1 MTCKESQRLAQKQFE
16 QGETKMTTHKITGD
30 GKAAVAPECIWIPID
45 ASTPR
50 GVSMWLINK
59 RSGVAQKG
67 HHYPEDKFF
76 DHWFP
81 LPTFKKE
88 AE

>member
-1 MTCKESQRLAQKQFE
+1 MTPEYKLTAY
-16 QGETKMTTHKITGD
+16 G
-30 GKAAVAPECIWIPID
+30 AAVVAPSCHWIKID
-45 ASTPR
+45 EYTPR

-67 HHYPEDKFF
+67 QYTTGETFF

-81 LPTFKKE
+81 LPTFRKE
-88 AE
+88 K

>member
-1 MTCKESQRLAQKQFE
+1 
-16 QGETKMTTHKITGD
+16 MTTEHKLTAD
-30 GKAAVAPECIWIPID
+30 GAAAVAPKCHWIPVD
-45 ASTPR
+45 DNTPR

-67 HHYPEDKFF
+67 QHTTDDKFF

-88 AE
+88 PHVKT